1 MATAA
6 AQHYFRFPNC
16 WCHSIQMVN
25 VYQQTKFCR
34 QISIHGSD
42 ITTSDL
48 DKQTSAILQ
57 FYFRFRSQPFRHNLH
72 VILHQVAE
80 FRPNWRTLREN
91 VRSYRFLKI
100 LLPISYLLTSLSSEG
115 HYLLADQ
122 ILSTYLNSWLRCNYF
137 RFGKTNVRCIEI
149 LLPVSISTISP

>member
-1 MATAA
+1 
-6 AQHYFRFPNC
+6 
-16 WCHSIQMVN
+16 MVN

-57 FYFRFRSQPFRHNLH
+57 FYFLFRSQPFRHNLH

-91 VRSYRFLKI
+91 VVISISQDTTSDFLFVDV
-100 LLPISYLLTSLSSEG
+100 TVFRRSLS
-115 HYLLADQ
+115 
-122 ILSTYLNSWLRCNYF
+122 
-137 RFGKTNVRCIEI
+137 
-149 LLPVSISTISP
+149 IS